1 MTAGALSCRSG
12 AAGGGARPAVPLPSE
27 AVPLLRSTPSSWQS
41 QDLLGDRKA
50 VEIIHDGLV
59 YRLQAT
65 RLGKLI
71 LTK

>member
-1 MTAGALSCRSG
+1 MTPARPTPPATPHTGV
-12 AAGGGARPAVPLPSE
+12 AAPEPARVVRPQATPARPAVD
-27 AVPLLRSTPSSWQS
+27 S
-41 QDLLGDRKA
+41 QALLGGARSVDIVHQGA
-50 VEIIHDGLV
+50 V